1 MKDQMSLELN
11 KINLLIVGKPNS
23 GKSTLF
29 NFLCKNELSPT
40 GDEYGLTK
48 KNYSSQ
54 LNLGS
59 ACIALS
65 SCSAQ
70 IDESSLKKGES
81 SFS

>member
-11 KINLLIVGKPNS
+11 KINLLILGKPNS

-48 KNYSSQ
+48 KNYSSKFEFDNYTFIINDTPG
-54 LNLGS
+54 LRRKNRIS
-59 ACIALS
+59 
-65 SCSAQ
+65 
-70 IDESSLKKGES
+70 DKMKK
-81 SFS
+81 